1 MGRKQKTG
9 KTKEKLTGKKKKK
22 KKEESA
28 SRLPSF
34 TGFLLR
40 LELRVHS
47 DPVVFFLSR
56 MTRSGFFFKFS
67 LRISFFIFDFLNSFH
82 RHFHSSPLNI
92 LHSFF
97 MYALSGQRVVSFVL
111 RLRLA
116 VGPHLPDF
124 TSFFLPS

>member
-9 KTKEKLTGKKKKK
+9 KTKEKLTDKKKRKRKK
-22 KKEESA
+22 RAPAAYRVLLGFYCVSNFE
-28 SRLPSF
+28 F
-34 TGFLLR
+34 TRILLF
-40 LELRVHS
+40 
-47 DPVVFFLSR
+47 FFLSR

-124 TSFFLPS
+124 TGFFLPS